1 MGGISKSLLV
11 FDVIFFLCSIF
22 LFLDFLMLLVFVGTQ
37 TEREEKVSLEL
48 SEEILQSME
57 VGMAFKDY
65 VSNSTITFS
74 VLILD

>member
-1 MGGISKSLLV
+1 M
-11 FDVIFFLCSIF
+11 
-22 LFLDFLMLLVFVGTQ
+22 FVGTQ

-74 VLILD
+74 VLILDLGSVSNVLGIGNLKICFSLYSFP

>member
-1 MGGISKSLLV
+1 
-11 FDVIFFLCSIF
+11 
-22 LFLDFLMLLVFVGTQ
+22 VFVGTQ

-65 VSNSTITFS
+65 VSDSDIIFS

>member
-1 MGGISKSLLV
+1 M
-11 FDVIFFLCSIF
+11 FA
-22 LFLDFLMLLVFVGTQ
+22 GTQ

-65 VSNSTITFS
+65 VSIFKVMFS
-74 VLILD
+74 HGFSSLGLYLFCLFLMLCGNTGISNVKFNHW